1 MPATQR
7 WIRRA
12 LIAALFVTLA
22 VVNSLPLAF
31 HPSSRIGEHGDALFS
46 VWRLAW
52 VAHQLRANP
61 LRLFDANIFYPEPR
75 TLAYSDAILLPA
87 ITVAPLHWGGVEPVT
102 VYTLTLL
109 LAFVLNGLSACA
121 LAHRLTGST
130 AAGILSGVV
139 FGFAPFRFD
148 HFDHLEMQFSF
159 WLPLALLAW
168 HRAVAAG
175 TTRSYLR
182 VAGLA
187 ACQVL
192 SCIYYGI
199 FLLTWLPV
207 VTAVWFF
214 RTPRAAI
221 KACALMLLPP
231 LAVLAIYSVPYLLNR
246 DRLGER
252 PRRDV
257 VAWSA
262 RAGDFLTTPPTN
274 VVFGGTATRSV
285 PERRL
290 FPGITAT
297 VLLIVALWP
306 PWDRIRAVH
315 AAGLGFALQLA
326 LGFNGFVYRV
336 LYDWVLPYRGLRV
349 PARAYILVLLGV
361 SILAGYG
368 VARVTARFSRRV
380 VAGAVSAVL
389 VAMTCAEYFS
399 RPALKTIDTHVSA
412 WYGSLSAMT
421 DAVLFEWPVTV
432 PWRFENMVDVD
443 YMYRSTRHWRPLVN
457 GYSGNYPASYVELLL
472 TMRTFPDTGS
482 LQYLQRAGATV
493 LVVHE
498 VEGSRPSFEYA
509 VDRLTRDPNVRVL
522 AQDVDGDG
530 RVMFFRLSPAGR

>member
-22 VVNSLPLAF
+22 VVNSLPLAL

-75 TLAYSDAILLPA
+75 TLAYSDAVLLPA
-87 ITVAPLHWGGVEPVT
+87 IAVAPLHWAGLEPVT

-109 LAFVLNGLSACA
+109 LAFVLNGLSACV
-121 LAHRLTGST
+121 LAHRLTGSI
-130 AAGILSGVV
+130 AGGIFAGVV
-139 FGFAPFRFD
+139 FAFAPFRFD

-159 WLPLALLAW
+159 WLPLAILAW
-168 HRAVAAG
+168 HQAVAAQ
-175 TTRSYLR
+175 TARSYLR

-192 SCIYYGI
+192 SCIYYGV

-214 RTPRAAI
+214 RRPRAALE
-221 KACALMLLPP
+221 ACAWILLPP
-231 LAVLAIYSVPYLLNR
+231 LAVLAIYSVPYLRNR

-252 PRRDV
+252 PRSDAA
-257 VAWSA
+257 AWSA
-262 RAGDFLTTPPTN
+262 KVGDFVTAPPTN
-274 VVFGGTATRSV
+274 IVFGSTATHSV

-290 FPGITAT
+290 FPGLTAA
-297 VLLIVALWP
+297 VLMTVALWP
-306 PWDRIRAVH
+306 PWDRIRALH
-315 AAGLGFALQLA
+315 AAGLALALQLA
-326 LGFNGFVYRV
+326 FGFNGFVYRV

-361 SILAGYG
+361 SILAGFG
-368 VARVTARFSRRV
+368 VARVVRRISRRA
-380 VAGAVSAVL
+380 VAGAVSAAL
-389 VAMTCAEYFS
+389 VVMTCAEYFS
-399 RPALKTIDTHVSA
+399 KPALKTIDTHVSG
-412 WYGSLSAMT
+412 WYGSLCGMH

-432 PWRFENMVDVD
+432 PWRLENMVDVE
-443 YMYRSTRHWRPLVN
+443 YMYRSTRHWRPLLN
-457 GYSGNYPASYVELLL
+457 GYSGNYPASYIELLL
-472 TMRTFPDTGS
+472 ITRTFPDTGS
-482 LQYLQRAGATV
+482 LQHLQRAGATV

-498 VEGSRPSFEYA
+498 VQGSRPSFEYA
-509 VDRLTRDPNVRVL
+509 VERLTRDPNVRVL
-522 AQDVDGDG
+522 AQDIDGGG
-530 RVMFFRLSPAGR
+530 RVIFFRLSPAGR